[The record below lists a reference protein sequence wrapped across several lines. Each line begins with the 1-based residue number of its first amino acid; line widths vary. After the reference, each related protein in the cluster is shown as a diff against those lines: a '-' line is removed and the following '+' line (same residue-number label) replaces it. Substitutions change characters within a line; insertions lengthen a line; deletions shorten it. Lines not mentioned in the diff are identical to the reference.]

1 TNNNRDLPIGI
12 KLDSEENV
20 IVVGYLWNLESAQ
33 DYCTI
38 KYTPDGEL
46 VWTTAWRDTQVQTN
60 FPKDFVLDTEDN
72 IYITGDKMSQM
83 YVRKL
88 NKDGNL
94 AWESFIVDDDGQQLL
109 GEGQAITVDDD
120 GNIYIAGIDVRN
132 MLQLTIT
139 KFKK

>member
-1 TNNNRDLPIGI
+1 M
-12 KLDSEENV
+12 
-20 IVVGYLWNLESAQ
+20 IVTGYLWNLDSAQ

-38 KYTPDGEL
+38 KYAPDGEL
-46 VWTTAWRDTQVQTN
+46 VWTTAWRNTQAQTN

-88 NKDGNL
+88 NKEGNL
-94 AWESFIVDDDGQQLL
+94 TWESFVVDDDGQQIL
-109 GEGQAITVDDD
+109 GEGQAITVDDE
-120 GNIYIAGIDVRN
+120 GNIYIAGINVRN